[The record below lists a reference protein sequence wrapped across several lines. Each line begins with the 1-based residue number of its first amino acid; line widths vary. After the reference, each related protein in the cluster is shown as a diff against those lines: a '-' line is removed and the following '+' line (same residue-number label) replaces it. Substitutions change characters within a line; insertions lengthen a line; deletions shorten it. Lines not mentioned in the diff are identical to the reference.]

1 MRVDHVAYQKASRV
15 SVLGLLLQ
23 LATGLL
29 LLIYGR
35 SAGDTTFQVAACFA
49 LSGVPVWA
57 ALAIVFHQHRLERL
71 ETMEREELAASRGDT
86 TMFERSAA
94 ELDAAARRLRLMHQW
109 LMPIV
114 SLGTAAMLAG
124 LGVWNWTRLRAM
136 QLDAG
141 PDGET
146 FGVGASLGW
155 QLAVCLAISLVAF
168 IFARFVAGMS
178 RQPAW
183 QNLRGGAGFMV
194 GVALFSLASAVGIVF
209 HVFQR
214 PGVIEWVALALAG
227 LEVALAAEILLNWI
241 LNLYRPRRVG
251 DTPRPAFDSRVLGL
265 LAAPDSLVRGINE
278 AVNYQFGFDIAS
290 SWGYRLLLR
299 SVGGLAALGVV
310 TMVLLSSIVVV
321 GPGQQA
327 VRLRGGSI
335 EGRVHQGEVM
345 WKLPWP
351 FETAEVVDIAQV
363 RSLPLQ
369 TVGMKVDRINLW
381 GDAKPDEDRRPYIVA
396 APRLAEEVRNDLG
409 AGSEARAVTPT
420 AVPGGMAAAET
431 ALEEQLR
438 GISSRFALVDAD
450 LILNWRVKPDGLLQ
464 WLNFASDARV
474 RKAGM
479 ETREL
484 VLREVARREVSQFL
498 STQPLDQVLSPSGTQ
513 VATTLRERL
522 QATFD
527 RQGVGVQVVSIQIP
541 ALRPPG
547 EAAQMYEE
555 LSIDVQNARKVK
567 EEAQRVVGA
576 SMAKLLGDARL
587 ADPVVGAIE
596 QWRQLLRAKG
606 EADAETREARQRV
619 EQLLAA
625 SRGMIATQIKQ
636 ARAKRWALHL
646 EARRTASEVL
656 GQAAAFHVAPEL
668 FMQRRTMET
677 LSRTLGNVRQKYV
690 LGVDASKVHVD
701 IQIQQ
706 PDAGLNLGD
715 YLEKKE

>member
-1 MRVDHVAYQKASRV
+1 
-15 SVLGLLLQ
+15 
-23 LATGLL
+23 
-29 LLIYGR
+29 
-35 SAGDTTFQVAACFA
+35 
-49 LSGVPVWA
+49 
-57 ALAIVFHQHRLERL
+57 
-71 ETMEREELAASRGDT
+71 
-86 TMFERSAA
+86 
-94 ELDAAARRLRLMHQW
+94 
-109 LMPIV
+109 
-114 SLGTAAMLAG
+114 
-124 LGVWNWTRLRAM
+124 
-136 QLDAG
+136 
-141 PDGET
+141 
-146 FGVGASLGW
+146 
-155 QLAVCLAISLVAF
+155 
-168 IFARFVAGMS
+168 
-178 RQPAW
+178 
-183 QNLRGGAGFMV
+183 
-194 GVALFSLASAVGIVF
+194 
-209 HVFQR
+209 
-214 PGVIEWVALALAG
+214 
-227 LEVALAAEILLNWI
+227 
-241 LNLYRPRRVG
+241 
-251 DTPRPAFDSRVLGL
+251 
-265 LAAPDSLVRGINE
+265 
-278 AVNYQFGFDIAS
+278 
-290 SWGYRLLLR
+290 
-299 SVGGLAALGVV
+299 
-310 TMVLLSSIVVV
+310 
-321 GPGQQA
+321 
-327 VRLRGGSI
+327 
-335 EGRVHQGEVM
+335 
-345 WKLPWP
+345 
-351 FETAEVVDIAQV
+351 
-363 RSLPLQ
+363 
-369 TVGMKVDRINLW
+369 
-381 GDAKPDEDRRPYIVA
+381 
-396 APRLAEEVRNDLG
+396 
-409 AGSEARAVTPT
+409 
-420 AVPGGMAAAET
+420 
-431 ALEEQLR
+431 
-438 GISSRFALVDAD
+438 
-450 LILNWRVKPDGLLQ
+450 
-464 WLNFASDARV
+464 
-474 RKAGM
+474 
-479 ETREL
+479 
-484 VLREVARREVSQFL
+484 VSQFL

>member
-1 MRVDHVAYQKASRV
+1 M
-15 SVLGLLLQ
+15 
-23 LATGLL
+23 
-29 LLIYGR
+29 
-35 SAGDTTFQVAACFA
+35 
-49 LSGVPVWA
+49 
-57 ALAIVFHQHRLERL
+57 
-71 ETMEREELAASRGDT
+71 
-86 TMFERSAA
+86 
-94 ELDAAARRLRLMHQW
+94 
-109 LMPIV
+109 
-114 SLGTAAMLAG
+114 
-124 LGVWNWTRLRAM
+124 
-136 QLDAG
+136 
-141 PDGET
+141 
-146 FGVGASLGW
+146 
-155 QLAVCLAISLVAF
+155 
-168 IFARFVAGMS
+168 
-178 RQPAW
+178 
-183 QNLRGGAGFMV
+183 
-194 GVALFSLASAVGIVF
+194 
-209 HVFQR
+209 
-214 PGVIEWVALALAG
+214 
-227 LEVALAAEILLNWI
+227 
-241 LNLYRPRRVG
+241 
-251 DTPRPAFDSRVLGL
+251 
-265 LAAPDSLVRGINE
+265 
-278 AVNYQFGFDIAS
+278 
-290 SWGYRLLLR
+290 
-299 SVGGLAALGVV
+299 
-310 TMVLLSSIVVV
+310 
-321 GPGQQA
+321 
-327 VRLRGGSI
+327 
-335 EGRVHQGEVM
+335 
-345 WKLPWP
+345 
-351 FETAEVVDIAQV
+351 
-363 RSLPLQ
+363 
-369 TVGMKVDRINLW
+369 
-381 GDAKPDEDRRPYIVA
+381 
-396 APRLAEEVRNDLG
+396 
-409 AGSEARAVTPT
+409 
-420 AVPGGMAAAET
+420 
-431 ALEEQLR
+431 R

-450 LILNWRVKPDGLLQ
+450 LILNWRVKNDGLLQ

-484 VLREVARREVSQFL
+484 ALREIARREVSQFL

-513 VATTLRERL
+513 VATSLRERL

-527 RQGVGVQVVSIQIP
+527 KQGVGVQVVSIQIP

-547 EAAQMYEE
+547 EAASLYEE

-619 EQLLAA
+619 EQLLVA

-690 LGVDASKVHVD
+690 LGVDASKVNVD

>member
-1 MRVDHVAYQKASRV
+1 
-15 SVLGLLLQ
+15 
-23 LATGLL
+23 
-29 LLIYGR
+29 
-35 SAGDTTFQVAACFA
+35 
-49 LSGVPVWA
+49 
-57 ALAIVFHQHRLERL
+57 
-71 ETMEREELAASRGDT
+71 
-86 TMFERSAA
+86 
-94 ELDAAARRLRLMHQW
+94 
-109 LMPIV
+109 
-114 SLGTAAMLAG
+114 
-124 LGVWNWTRLRAM
+124 
-136 QLDAG
+136 
-141 PDGET
+141 
-146 FGVGASLGW
+146 
-155 QLAVCLAISLVAF
+155 
-168 IFARFVAGMS
+168 
-178 RQPAW
+178 
-183 QNLRGGAGFMV
+183 
-194 GVALFSLASAVGIVF
+194 
-209 HVFQR
+209 
-214 PGVIEWVALALAG
+214 
-227 LEVALAAEILLNWI
+227 
-241 LNLYRPRRVG
+241 
-251 DTPRPAFDSRVLGL
+251 
-265 LAAPDSLVRGINE
+265 
-278 AVNYQFGFDIAS
+278 
-290 SWGYRLLLR
+290 
-299 SVGGLAALGVV
+299 
-310 TMVLLSSIVVV
+310 
-321 GPGQQA
+321 
-327 VRLRGGSI
+327 
-335 EGRVHQGEVM
+335 
-345 WKLPWP
+345 
-351 FETAEVVDIAQV
+351 VDIAQV

-484 VLREVARREVSQFL
+484 VLREIARREVSQFL

-513 VATTLRERL
+513 VATSLRERL
-522 QATFD
+522 QANFD

-547 EAAQMYEE
+547 EAAPLYEE

-587 ADPVVGAIE
+587 AETVVGAIE

-668 FMQRRTMET
+668 FMQRSTMEA
-677 LSRTLGNVRQKYV
+677 LSRSLGNVRQKYV
-690 LGVDASKVHVD
+690 LGVDASKVHLD